1 MPKNGTGLLKVG
13 VVLGVGY
20 GIGSGDGKRVGMGI
34 GSDADGVEK
43 EAGVGSRVARTTSGE
58 HGLGS

>member
-20 GIGSGDGKRVGMGI
+20 GIGSGEGKRMGTGI
-34 GSDADGVEK
+34 GRDADGVEK
-43 EAGVGSRVARTTSGE
+43 EAGIGF
-58 HGLGS
+58 